1 MRNMR
6 NTIRNVV
13 TLVVGVAGGIY
24 AGENMPDIYYS
35 QIIQYLP
42 KVDFL
47 EAYKDKQGNRV

>member
-24 AGENMPDIYYS
+24 AGENLPDVYYS

-47 EAYKDKQGNRV
+47 EAYQHKQSNRA